1 MNKLIVALLSFFFLS
16 TLVNAQEQPLEAYIN
31 TALANN
37 IALQRQGLSYEKSL
51 AALEEAKAMFFPR
64 LSIQARYS
72 VARGGRAFTIPIGDL
87 MNPVYQ
93 NLNQINT
100 LAQATYPDYPTVPE
114 YPMISNEEI
123 NFLRETEQETV
134 LRLQMPVFNQA
145 ILQNQRIRHNLSE
158 AEKVSVDIYRR
169 ELVKEVK
176 VAYFN
181 YAQARQGVGILEN
194 ALALVQ
200 ENLRTSES
208 LQRNH
213 KVTLDVVY
221 SARAEVEE
229 VEQQLA
235 EAVKNEKTAKAYFN
249 FLLNRN
255 YEEEIEPIPE
265 EVLAQSAISL
275 EEARNQAF
283 RQREEFQQLN
293 YYLAAQDKQIQLSKG
308 AHLPQLNLQADY
320 GIQGTRYE
328 INDDADFFMGSV
340 VMSWNLFDRS
350 TKAKVQQSRIE
361 KLETESQKSEL
372 NQQIGLQVVNTY
384 YSLEAAQQRILKAE
398 AEVVAARQAFRLM
411 NKKFTQGQANRVEFT
426 NARTQQTSAEQRLSI
441 ARYDY
446 QAKLAEF
453 ERATAGYHFD

>member
-1 MNKLIVALLSFFFLS
+1 MIRSIPAILSLCFFSVLAG
-16 TLVNAQEQPLEAYIN
+16 AQESPLKGYIH
-31 TALANN
+31 TALESN

-51 AALEEAKAMFFPR
+51 AALDEAKAMFFPR

-72 VARGGRAFTIPIGDL
+72 VARGGRSFSIPIGDL

-93 NLNQINT
+93 NLNQINS

-114 YPMISNEEI
+114 YPMIRNEEV

-158 AEKVSVDIYRR
+158 AEKVSVDVYRR

-181 YAQARQGVGILEN
+181 YAQAQEGVSILEN

-208 LQRNH
+208 LHRNH

-221 SARAEVEE
+221 SAQAEVEG

-235 EAVKNEKTAKAYFN
+235 EAVKNEKAAKAYFN

-255 YEEEIEPIPE
+255 YDE
-265 EVLAQSAISL
+265 EVTLMPADAFSRPAISL
-275 EEARNQAF
+275 EEARSLAL

-293 YYLAAQDKQIQLSKG
+293 YFLAAQDRQVQLNKG
-308 AHLPQLNLQADY
+308 NYLPQVNLQADY

-340 VMSWNLFDRS
+340 VMSWTLFDR
-350 TKAKVQQSRIE
+350 TTGAKVQQARIE
-361 KLETESQKSEL
+361 KMETESRKAEL
-372 NQQIGLQVVNTY
+372 QQQVGLQVVNAFY
-384 YSLEAAQQRILKAE
+384 DLEAAHQRILKAA
-398 AEVVAARQAFRLM
+398 AEVDAARQAFRLM
-411 NKKFTQGQANRVEFT
+411 NKRYVQGQANLVEFT
-426 NARTQQTSAEQRLSI
+426 NARTQLTTAEQNSSI

-446 QAKLAEF
+446 QAKAAEF
-453 ERATAGYHFD
+453 ERATATYEFE

>member
-1 MNKLIVALLSFFFLS
+1 MHKTIPALLFAIVMSVS
-16 TLVNAQEQPLEAYIN
+16 AQSQGTPLDAYIH
-31 TALANN
+31 TALESN

-51 AALEEAKAMFFPR
+51 AALDEAKGMFFPR

-72 VARGGRAFTIPIGDL
+72 VARGGRAFVIPIGDL

-93 NLNQINT
+93 NLNQINS
-100 LAQATYPDYPTVPE
+100 LAQATYPDYPTVPL
-114 YPMISNEEI
+114 YPMINNEEV

-134 LRLQMPVFNQA
+134 LRLQMPIFNQA
-145 ILQNQRIRHNLSE
+145 ILQNQRIRQNLAE
-158 AEKVSVDIYRR
+158 AEKISVDIYRR

-181 YAQARQGVGILEN
+181 HAQARQGVAILEN

-208 LQRNH
+208 LYQNH

-221 SARAEVEE
+221 SAQAEVEG

-249 FLLNRN
+249 FLLNRD
-255 YEEEIEPIPE
+255 YDADIEQLPDE
-265 EVLAQSAISL
+265 ALAQSAVSL
-275 EEARNQAF
+275 EEARSLAF

-293 YYLAAQDKQIQLSKG
+293 YYLAAQDRQIQLSKG
-308 AHLPQLNLQADY
+308 SHLPQFNLQADY

-328 INDDADFFMGSV
+328 FNDDADFFLGSA
-340 VMSWNLFDRS
+340 VMSWNLFDRT
-350 TKAKVQQSRIE
+350 TKAKVQQAKIE
-361 KLETESQKSEL
+361 KLETENRKAEL
-372 NQQIGLQVVNTY
+372 RQQVGLQAVNAFY
-384 YSLEAAQQRILKAE
+384 DLEAARQRILKAR
-398 AEVVAARQAFRLM
+398 AEVDAARQAFRLM
-411 NKKFTQGQANRVEFT
+411 NKKFSQGQANLVEFT
-426 NARTQQTSAEQRLSI
+426 NARTQLTNAEQRLSI
-441 ARYDY
+441 ARYGY

-453 ERATAGYHFD
+453 ERATASYNF

>member
-1 MNKLIVALLSFFFLS
+1 
-16 TLVNAQEQPLEAYIN
+16 
-31 TALANN
+31 
-37 IALQRQGLSYEKSL
+37 
-51 AALEEAKAMFFPR
+51 
-64 LSIQARYS
+64 
-72 VARGGRAFTIPIGDL
+72 
-87 MNPVYQ
+87 
-93 NLNQINT
+93 
-100 LAQATYPDYPTVPE
+100 
-114 YPMISNEEI
+114 
-123 NFLRETEQETV
+123 QETV
-134 LRLQMPVFNQA
+134 LRLQVPIFNQA

-181 YAQARQGVGILEN
+181 HAQARQGVHILED

-255 YEEEIEPIPE
+255 YEEEIEPMPE
-265 EVLAQSAISL
+265 EALSQSAISL

-308 AHLPQLNLQADY
+308 AHLPQFNLQADY

-350 TKAKVQQSRIE
+350 TKAKVQQARIQ
-361 KLETESQKSEL
+361 KLETESQKAEL

-384 YSLEAAQQRILKAE
+384 YDLEAAQQRILKAD
-398 AEVVAARQAFRLM
+398 AEVAAARQAFRLM

-453 ERATAGYHFD
+453 ERATATYNFQ

>member
-1 MNKLIVALLSFFFLS
+1 MKRLIPTLGALIFLAFS
-16 TLVNAQEQPLEAYIN
+16 AHAQEAPLKAYIH
-31 TALANN
+31 TALESN

-51 AALEEAKAMFFPR
+51 AALEEAKALYFPR

-100 LAQATYPDYPTVPE
+100 LARATYPDYPTVPE

-134 LRLQMPVFNQA
+134 LRLQMPIFNQA
-145 ILQNQRIRHNLSE
+145 ILQNQHIQHNLAE

-176 VAYFN
+176 AAYFN
-181 YAQARQGVGILEN
+181 YAQAQQGVSILEN
-194 ALALVQ
+194 ALSLVQ

-221 SARAEVEE
+221 SARAEVEG

-235 EAVKNEKTAKAYFN
+235 EAVKSEKTAKAYFN

-255 YEEEIEPIPE
+255 YDEEIELMPDE
-265 EVLAQSAISL
+265 ALFQSAISL
-275 EEARNQAF
+275 EDARNLAL

-293 YYLAAQDKQIQLSKG
+293 YYLAAQDRQIQLSKG
-308 AHLPQLNLQADY
+308 SRLPQLNLQADY

-328 INDDADFFMGSV
+328 IKDDADFFMGSV
-340 VMSWNLFDRS
+340 VMSWNLFDR
-350 TKAKVQQSRIE
+350 TTGAKVQQARIQRM
-361 KLETESQKSEL
+361 ETENRKEEL
-372 NQQIGLQVVNTY
+372 RQQVGLQVVNAFY
-384 YSLEAAQQRILKAE
+384 DLEAAQQLILRADAE
-398 AEVVAARQAFRLM
+398 AEAARQAFRLM
-411 NKKFTQGQANRVEFT
+411 NRKYTQGQANLVEYT
-426 NARTQQTSAEQRLSI
+426 SARTQLTNAEQKRSI

-446 QAKLAEF
+446 QVKLAEL
-453 ERATAGYHFD
+453 ERATATYSFE

>member
-1 MNKLIVALLSFFFLS
+1 MKRSIPAILAFLYLS
-16 TLVNAQEQPLEAYIN
+16 TFAGAQESPLKAYIH
-31 TALANN
+31 TALESNV
-37 IALQRQGLSYEKSL
+37 ALQRQGLSYEKSL
-51 AALEEAKAMFFPR
+51 AALEEAKALFFPR

-100 LAQATYPDYPTVPE
+100 LARATYPDYPTVPE
-114 YPMISNEEI
+114 YPMINNENI

-134 LRLQMPVFNQA
+134 LRLQMPIFNQA
-145 ILQNQRIRHNLSE
+145 ILQNQRIRHNLAE
-158 AEKVSVDIYRR
+158 AENVSVDIYRR

-181 YAQARQGVGILEN
+181 HAQARQGVRILED
-194 ALALVQ
+194 ALALVE

-255 YEEEIEPIPE
+255 YEEEIVPMPE
-265 EVLAQSAISL
+265 EVLAPSAISL

-340 VMSWNLFDRS
+340 VMGWNLFDRS
-350 TKAKVQQSRIE
+350 TKAKVQQARIE
-361 KLETESQKSEL
+361 KLETESQKAEL
-372 NQQIGLQVVNTY
+372 NQQIGLQVVNTFY
-384 YSLEAAQQRILKAE
+384 GLEAAQQRILKAE

-411 NKKFTQGQANRVEFT
+411 NKKFMQGQANRVEFT

-453 ERATAGYHFD
+453 ERATAGYRFD

>member
-1 MNKLIVALLSFFFLS
+1 MKRSIPAILAFLYLS
-16 TLVNAQEQPLEAYIN
+16 TFAGAQESPLKAYIH
-31 TALANN
+31 TALESNV
-37 IALQRQGLSYEKSL
+37 ALQRQGLSYEKSL
-51 AALEEAKAMFFPR
+51 AALEEAKALFFPR

-100 LAQATYPDYPTVPE
+100 LARATYPDYPTVQE
-114 YPMISNEEI
+114 YPMINNENI

-134 LRLQMPVFNQA
+134 LRLQMPIFNQA
-145 ILQNQRIRHNLSE
+145 ILQNQRIRHNLAE
-158 AEKVSVDIYRR
+158 AENVSVDIYRR

-181 YAQARQGVGILEN
+181 HAQARQGVRILED
-194 ALALVQ
+194 ALALVE

-255 YEEEIEPIPE
+255 YEEEIVPMPE
-265 EVLAQSAISL
+265 EVLAPSAISL

-340 VMSWNLFDRS
+340 VMGWNLFDRS
-350 TKAKVQQSRIE
+350 TKAKVQQARIE
-361 KLETESQKSEL
+361 KLETESQKAEL
-372 NQQIGLQVVNTY
+372 NQQIGLQVVNTFY
-384 YSLEAAQQRILKAE
+384 GLEAAQQRILKAE

-411 NKKFTQGQANRVEFT
+411 NKKFMQGQANRVEFT

-453 ERATAGYHFD
+453 ERATAGYRFD

>member
-1 MNKLIVALLSFFFLS
+1 MKRSIPAILAFLYLS
-16 TLVNAQEQPLEAYIN
+16 TFAGAQESPLKAYIH
-31 TALANN
+31 TALESNV
-37 IALQRQGLSYEKSL
+37 ALQRQGLSYEKSL
-51 AALEEAKAMFFPR
+51 AALEEAKALFFPR

-100 LAQATYPDYPTVPE
+100 LARATYPDYPTVQE
-114 YPMISNEEI
+114 YPMINNENI

-134 LRLQMPVFNQA
+134 LRLQMPIFNQA
-145 ILQNQRIRHNLSE
+145 ILQNQRIRHNLAE
-158 AEKVSVDIYRR
+158 AENVSVDIYRR

-181 YAQARQGVGILEN
+181 HAQARQGVRILED
-194 ALALVQ
+194 ALALVE

-255 YEEEIEPIPE
+255 YEEEIVPMPE
-265 EVLAQSAISL
+265 EVLAPSAISL

-340 VMSWNLFDRS
+340 VMGWNLFDRS
-350 TKAKVQQSRIE
+350 TKAKVQQARIE
-361 KLETESQKSEL
+361 KLETESQKAEL
-372 NQQIGLQVVNTY
+372 NQQIGLQVVNTFY
-384 YSLEAAQQRILKAE
+384 GLEAAQQRILKAE

-453 ERATAGYHFD
+453 ERATAGYRFD

>member
-1 MNKLIVALLSFFFLS
+1 MKRLIPTLGALIFLAFS
-16 TLVNAQEQPLEAYIN
+16 AHAQEAPLKAYIH
-31 TALANN
+31 TALESN

-51 AALEEAKAMFFPR
+51 AALEEAKALYFPR

-100 LAQATYPDYPTVPE
+100 LARATYPDYPTVPE

-134 LRLQMPVFNQA
+134 LRLQMPIFNQA
-145 ILQNQRIRHNLSE
+145 ILQNQHIQHNLAE

-176 VAYFN
+176 AAYFN
-181 YAQARQGVGILEN
+181 YAQAQQGVSILEN

-221 SARAEVEE
+221 SARAEVEG

-235 EAVKNEKTAKAYFN
+235 EAVKSEKTAKAYFN

-255 YEEEIEPIPE
+255 YDEEIELMPDE
-265 EVLAQSAISL
+265 ALFQSVISL
-275 EEARNQAF
+275 EDARNLAL

-293 YYLAAQDKQIQLSKG
+293 YYLAAQDRQIQLSKG
-308 AHLPQLNLQADY
+308 SRLPPLNLQADY

-328 INDDADFFMGSV
+328 IKDDADFFMGSV
-340 VMSWNLFDRS
+340 VMSWNLFDR
-350 TKAKVQQSRIE
+350 TTGAKVQQARIQRM
-361 KLETESQKSEL
+361 ETENRKEEL
-372 NQQIGLQVVNTY
+372 RQQVGLQVVNAFY
-384 YSLEAAQQRILKAE
+384 DLEAAQQLILRADAE
-398 AEVVAARQAFRLM
+398 AEAARQAFRLM
-411 NKKFTQGQANRVEFT
+411 NKKYAQGQANLVEFT
-426 NARTQQTSAEQRLSI
+426 SARTQLTNAEQKRSI

-446 QAKLAEF
+446 QVKLAEL
-453 ERATAGYHFD
+453 ERATATYSFE